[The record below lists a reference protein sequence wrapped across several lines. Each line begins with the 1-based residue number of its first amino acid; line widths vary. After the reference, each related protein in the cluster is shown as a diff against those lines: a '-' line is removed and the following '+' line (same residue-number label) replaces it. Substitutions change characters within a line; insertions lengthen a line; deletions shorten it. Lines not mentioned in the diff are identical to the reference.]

1 MRSAFRNEDLQPL
14 ATALIKHAK
23 AHPDDAAAMLD
34 LSTVLLLSGHRELA
48 LAAQSD
54 ALQAQQLFCLP
65 SSPNPAVRLLVIK
78 AAGDLMANTPVEFL
92 VEHPDVATT
101 VLYVGA
107 QIPAVGQLPDH
118 DVLFV
123 AIGESDD
130 NNPLLDALTDVVANW
145 AVPALNAPERIARL
159 ARDQVSR
166 MLAESDGIVMPMSV
180 RVTRTDVEHMYRENT
195 ADIAGIA
202 LPVIIRPVGS
212 HAGHDLQKVNSAQEA
227 ADYCESVRASQ
238 FYVAPFIDYRSS
250 DGLYRKYRVM
260 IIQGH
265 AYICHMAISS
275 HWMIHYLNAGMTESE
290 AKRREEARAMENF
303 DNDFAKRHNAA
314 LQAIT
319 QRVGLDYF
327 GLDCAETQDGKLV
340 IFEVDSN
347 MIVHDMDPIDTFAYK
362 QPVMQKLFAAFRSM
376 LLDAALGKKR
386 GV

>member
-1 MRSAFRNEDLQPL
+1 
-14 ATALIKHAK
+14 
-23 AHPDDAAAMLD
+23 
-34 LSTVLLLSGHRELA
+34 
-48 LAAQSD
+48 
-54 ALQAQQLFCLP
+54 
-65 SSPNPAVRLLVIK
+65 
-78 AAGDLMANTPVEFL
+78 
-92 VEHPDVATT
+92 
-101 VLYVGA
+101 
-107 QIPAVGQLPDH
+107 
-118 DVLFV
+118 
-123 AIGESDD
+123 
-130 NNPLLDALTDVVANW
+130 
-145 AVPALNAPERIARL
+145 
-159 ARDQVSR
+159 
-166 MLAESDGIVMPMSV
+166 
-180 RVTRTDVEHMYRENT
+180 MYRENT